1 MTVVFMSISLNP
13 CLSFIKIGSFSVPAE
28 IPWEALKILQ
38 NEQDTERKQI
48 LPTLVNMKWCLTE
61 MTIKD
66 KSQQKTEIRKESIV
80 ETGIKEKIIAEREEE
95 MIVEIGIEEEMIAEI
110 GIEEEMIAETSI
122 EEETIAEIDIE
133 EETIAEINIEEDKL
147 FAHNIITITLLLV
160 INLFFIV

>member
-13 CLSFIKIGSFSVPAE
+13 CLNFIKIGSFSVPAE
-28 IPWEALKILQ
+28 IPWEALKILR

-80 ETGIKEKIIAEREEE
+80 ETGIKEKTIAEKEEE
-95 MIVEIGIEEEMIAEI
+95 MTAGTNIEEEMIAEI
-110 GIEEEMIAETSI
+110 G
-122 EEETIAEIDIE
+122 IE

-160 INLFFIV
+160 INIFFNV

>member
-28 IPWEALKILQ
+28 IPWEALKILR

-48 LPTLVNMKWCLTE
+48 RPTLVNMKWCLTE

-66 KSQQKTEIRKESIV
+66 KSQQKAEIRKESIV
-80 ETGIKEKIIAEREEE
+80 ETGIKEETIAEKEEEMTAGTNIEEE
-95 MIVEIGIEEEMIAEI
+95 MIVEIDI
-110 GIEEEMIAETSI
+110 EEMIAETS
-122 EEETIAEIDIE
+122 IE

>member
-1 MTVVFMSISLNP
+1 MTVVFTSISLNP

-28 IPWEALKILQ
+28 IPWEALKILR

-48 LPTLVNMKWCLTE
+48 RPTLVNMKWCLIE

-80 ETGIKEKIIAEREEE
+80 ETGIKEETIAEKEEEMTAGTNIEEE
-95 MIVEIGIEEEMIAEI
+95 MIVEID
-110 GIEEEMIAETSI
+110 IEEEMIAETS
-122 EEETIAEIDIE
+122 IE

-160 INLFFIV
+160 INPFFIV